1 MDKYQQIQE
10 DAENIVFEY
19 ALSQKQIASLRNR
32 LRKLTSRR
40 KQWIQTAILTVLML
54 IMLADWI
61 VNHIFSW
68 LLIAV
73 MAVLALM
80 WVTPLLDW
88 TAFKR
93 KYGKRLRFS
102 LEEDKIVIFQTD
114 PDDDEGFPSEVK
126 LLLEREADIQAQE
139 HADMFLLYRGDDC
152 YAIPYEALDGK
163 MRDQV
168 RDYFSRN
175 GLLKG
180 EGHIDGIEKNSI

>member
-19 ALSQKQIASLRNR
+19 TLSQKQIASLRNR

-126 LLLEREADIQAQE
+126 LLLEQEADIQAQE
-139 HADMFLLYRGDDC
+139 HADMFLLHRGDDC

>member
-19 ALSQKQIASLRNR
+19 TLSQKQIASLWNR

-61 VNHIFSW
+61 VNRIFSW

-114 PDDDEGFPSEVK
+114 PDDDEGLPSEVK
-126 LLLEREADIQAQE
+126 LLLEQEADIQAQE

>member
-114 PDDDEGFPSEVK
+114 PDDDKSLPNEVK
-126 LLLEREADIQAQE
+126 LLLEQETDIQVQE
-139 HADMFLLYRGDDC
+139 QADMFLLYRGDDC
-152 YAIPYEALDGK
+152 YAIPYEALDEK
-163 MRDQV
+163 MRDRV

-180 EGHIDGIEKNSI
+180 EGHN

>member
-152 YAIPYEALDGK
+152 YAIPHEVLDEK

>member
-19 ALSQKQIASLRNR
+19 TLSQKQIASLRNR

-80 WVTPLLDW
+80 WVTPLLD
-88 TAFKR
+88 
-93 KYGKRLRFS
+93 
-102 LEEDKIVIFQTD
+102 
-114 PDDDEGFPSEVK
+114 
-126 LLLEREADIQAQE
+126 
-139 HADMFLLYRGDDC
+139 
-152 YAIPYEALDGK
+152 
-163 MRDQV
+163 
-168 RDYFSRN
+168 
-175 GLLKG
+175 
-180 EGHIDGIEKNSI
+180 